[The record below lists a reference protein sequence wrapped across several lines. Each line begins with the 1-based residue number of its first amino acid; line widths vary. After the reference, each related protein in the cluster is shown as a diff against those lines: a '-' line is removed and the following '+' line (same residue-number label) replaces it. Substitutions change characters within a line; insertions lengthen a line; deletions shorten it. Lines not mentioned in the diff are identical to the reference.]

1 MDVFM
6 QYHRRVRAPLDRT
19 QEKSLSHKTRTVF
32 EGQVVRLGIESLT
45 LPNGEP
51 LELEI
56 VRHPGGAAVVALDE
70 DRRVCLLRQY
80 RHAAGGWLWEL
91 PAGKLEK
98 EEEPQATAARE
109 LAEEAGLRAGQWH
122 RLGTVLTTPGFC
134 DESIHLYLVE
144 QLSPVTAQ
152 QERHEL
158 IEIHWLPFTR
168 AIEQVHDG
176 TIHDAKTMLG
186 LLLAETRIRS

>member
-1 MDVFM
+1 LI
-6 QYHRRVRAPLDRT
+6 QYHRWGRALNDRT
-19 QEKSLSHKTRTVF
+19 QEKPLSHKIRTVF
-32 EGQVVRLGIESLT
+32 EGRVVRLGIEFLT

-70 DRRVCLLRQY
+70 NRRVCLLRQF

-91 PAGKLEK
+91 PAGKLEE

-109 LAEEAGLRAGQWH
+109 LAEEAGLRAGRWH
-122 RLGTVLTTPGFC
+122 KLGAVLMTPGFC
-134 DESIHLYLVE
+134 DEIIHLYLAG
-144 QLSPVTAQ
+144 QLSPVAAQ
-152 QERHEL
+152 PERHEL
-158 IEIHWLPFTR
+158 IEIHWIPFNK

-186 LLLAETRIRS
+186 LLLAKPCICP